1 MISRRAAFIFSLSV
15 GLVAASL
22 AAKAQPS
29 VSSPR
34 IGWLGTPGR
43 AANADFIRGFSEA
56 LRQLGYADGRIGVEY
71 RFADGRAE
79 RLPGLAGELVNLPV
93 DAIIVAG
100 SQATTAAKRATATIP
115 IVMVSVGD
123 PVGTGLVASLA
134 KPGGNVTGL
143 SAAHDDIAVKWL
155 DLFREVVPKASR
167 FGCLEDPSQ
176 PEDRGAHVSAIG
188 APASRP
194 RRRLS
199 DSCRDDHGCAA
210 LERTLQ
216 LIALQ
221 RRR

>member
-22 AAKAQPS
+22 AAQAQPS

-134 KPGGNVTGL
+134 KPGETSLGCPPPTRHRG
-143 SAAHDDIAVKWL
+143 
-155 DLFREVVPKASR
+155 EVARPSPRSR
-167 FGCLEDPSQ
+167 AEGFALRLPGGSQ
-176 PEDRGAHVSAIG
+176 S
-188 APASRP
+188 
-194 RRRLS
+194 
-199 DSCRDDHGCAA
+199 
-210 LERTLQ
+210 T
-216 LIALQ
+216 
-221 RRR
+221 